1 MTTVTLT
8 LPDDA
13 IQRYQRG
20 ATIARKR
27 LDEFL
32 VERLVDI
39 APPLAEDLP
48 SPLDSELK
56 NLEELDDDALWDIT
70 RSRLSPEQQGLYDDL
85 LRKNSQGSIT
95 ADEVEKLQALGQ
107 KARRLTL
114 MKAHAFMVL
123 KWRGHPIPT
132 LAQLRDTE

>member
-1 MTTVTLT
+1 MTTVTLA

-13 IQRYQRG
+13 LQRYQHS

-48 SPLDSELK
+48 SPLDNELK
-56 NLEELDDDALWDIT
+56 KLEELDDEALWGIA
-70 RSRLSPEQQGLYDDL
+70 RGRLSPRQQRMYADL

-95 ADEVEKLQALGQ
+95 ADEAEKLQELGQ
-107 KARRLTL
+107 KARRLSL
-114 MKAHAFMVL
+114 AKAHAYML
-123 KWRGHPIPT
+123 LQWRGHPIPT